1 MLLLEEVG
9 DVAGEGGGGEGR
21 SLSVSEID
29 GIIRSEHLQLLTD
42 SSVSHYCTHIIR
54 CLHECQHAS
63 TFSAPHHLTLCPN
76 AKIVL

>member
-9 DVAGEGGGGEGR
+9 DVTGEGGGGEGR

-42 SSVSHYCTHIIR
+42 SSVSHYCTHII
-54 CLHECQHAS
+54 
-63 TFSAPHHLTLCPN
+63 
-76 AKIVL
+76 